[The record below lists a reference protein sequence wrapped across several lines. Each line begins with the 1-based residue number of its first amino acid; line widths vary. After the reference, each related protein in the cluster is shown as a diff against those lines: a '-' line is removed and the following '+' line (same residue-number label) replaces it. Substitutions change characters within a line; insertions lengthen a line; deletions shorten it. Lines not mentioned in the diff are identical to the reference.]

1 MRRFHALPDAIKT
14 FYDDRRQTF
23 AGFMAGCSMVSLFD
37 GFWGNAMHRA
47 VLAALVAGS
56 ALVPLPVLADAREDV
71 VNGMTRCA
79 GLTDDRQWLDC
90 YYGAAQPMRAWLGLS
105 PAPQSQLKLLQ
116 QTSQPSAPAM
126 AVPLPATVTRAAVHT
141 GPPPP
146 PKRSGIFDV
155 FGGSDVVNNAP
166 IQSYQVT
173 AKGFTVT
180 LPDGQLWKQ
189 TEEDASKFPVDWH
202 EPASSMRVTITQGA
216 LHSFNLVM
224 GDETRHHKV
233 TRVR

>member
-1 MRRFHALPDAIKT
+1 LPDAIKT
-14 FYDDRRQTF
+14 FYDDPADICRVYGRLF
-23 AGFMAGCSMVSLFD
+23 NGFLGD
-37 GFWGNAMHRA
+37 AMYKA
-47 VLAALVAGS
+47 VLAALIAGVGL
-56 ALVPLPVLADAREDV
+56 APVPVLADAREDV

-90 YYGAAQPMRAWLGLS
+90 YYGAAQPMRAWLGLP

-116 QTSQPSAPAM
+116 QTSQPAGPATAM
-126 AVPLPATVTRAAVHT
+126 PLPATVTRAAVRT

-155 FGGSDVVNNAP
+155 FGGSDVVDNAP
-166 IQSYQVT
+166 VQSYQVT
-173 AKGFTVT
+173 GKGFTIT
-180 LPDGQLWKQ
+180 LPDGQVWKQ
-189 TEEDASKFPVDWH
+189 TDEDAAKSPVDWN

-224 GDETRHHKV
+224 GDESRHHKV
-233 TRVR
+233 TRGR